1 MNEIEITPI
10 DRTGRKRR
18 PPRGGVQDITRD
30 VSIRSMLKLLLVIA
44 VSALVAVYVTEYH
57 IGLLQ
62 ADIFR
67 TQNNIYAPLPAV
79 ILTTIKC
86 ITFILAPAL
95 GFILVEDKKDQVNLF
110 IFVIFGII
118 STFAYYI
125 DCQNGYVSSTY
136 ILCTFITFSSAILFG
151 LRKVAHV

>member
-30 VSIRSMLKLLLVIA
+30 VGIRSMLKLLLVYI
-44 VSALVAVYVTEYH
+44 TEYH

-95 GFILVEDKKDQVNLF
+95 GFILSEDKKDQINLF

-136 ILCTFITFSSAILFG
+136 ILCAFITFGSAILFG
-151 LRKVAHV
+151 LRKVTHV